1 MVSKMKKRIL
11 LPLSILMASVASA
24 QDAVAESGTG
34 TNYLEVFLGIVAVV
48 LAFVIW
54 GLGNVLI
61 ALAKNLVAKHKK
73 SIAGKSASIITVLLL
88 LSIPGLAQDA
98 AAPAAEPVVAVAN
111 YGGLSPTTFY
121 MLTGVIVVEFLIIF
135 LLVYNI
141 RRLYAELIETPVVQK
156 SVGQTEEKE
165 SWIWRTWH
173 ELDRKFFTKAAEK
186 ETDVLLDHDYDGI
199 RELDNALPPWWKYG
213 FYVTIVVA
221 VIYLLRFHMW
231 GTGPSPEQEYAA
243 EMEKA
248 QIQIQEYMAK
258 AKDLVDENNVSL
270 TDASGISA
278 GNALY
283 QKTCVACHGQKGEGG
298 VGPNLTDDFWIHGG
312 SMNDIFK
319 TIKYGYPDK
328 GMQSWQ
334 AQFSPKQI
342 QQISSFVKSLK
353 GTNPPNPKA
362 PQGDL
367 YQEGGKEQPAT
378 DSIGAPKKEEKVVA
392 VNG

>member
-1 MVSKMKKRIL
+1 
-11 LPLSILMASVASA
+11 
-24 QDAVAESGTG
+24 
-34 TNYLEVFLGIVAVV
+34 
-48 LAFVIW
+48 
-54 GLGNVLI
+54 
-61 ALAKNLVAKHKK
+61 
-73 SIAGKSASIITVLLL
+73 
-88 LSIPGLAQDA
+88 
-98 AAPAAEPVVAVAN
+98 
-111 YGGLSPTTFY
+111 
-121 MLTGVIVVEFLIIF
+121 
-135 LLVYNI
+135 
-141 RRLYAELIETPVVQK
+141 
-156 SVGQTEEKE
+156 
-165 SWIWRTWH
+165 
-173 ELDRKFFTKAAEK
+173 
-186 ETDVLLDHDYDGI
+186 LDHDYDGI

-231 GTGPSPEQEYAA
+231 GTGPSPEQEYAT

-270 TDASGISA
+270 ADASGISA

-298 VGPNLTDDFWIHGG
+298 VGPNLTDDYWIHGG

-319 TIKYGYPDK
+319 TIKYGFPDK

-342 QQISSFVKSLK
+342 QQISSFVKSLH
-353 GTNPPNPKA
+353 GTNPSNPKA

-378 DSIGAPKKEEKVVA
+378 DSIGAPKKEEKAVA